1 MKKYRLGVVGQG
13 GRGRGMFRWFSEN
26 FEDIVPTAACD
37 IVPKFWYETKEND
50 MTMAERMPQV
60 AFFEDF
66 DEMMAKADL
75 DILMVET
82 PATNHAAFCEKG
94 LKAGVH
100 VYSDIPTVRSLEE
113 AQRLWKAQE
122 ASDAMF
128 MSGSTTCG
136 WGFILELQNLYKK
149 GLIGEPVAMEAEYI
163 HDCRYLWEETPWR
176 RPQVKWGSM
185 PIRYCTHSLGP
196 LLSIMKEDLR
206 TVYAVSTGS
215 KVTDNEFANDYM
227 SAFFQTES
235 GIVVR
240 MTASFINNCVG
251 GHHSYHVYGTKGY
264 FEHIPAKGEGHPART
279 VFSSTASDET
289 KKMTELPVDFSP
301 YTSEFGK
308 RFAPMAG
315 GNTGHGGADV
325 FLMQWF
331 MEALRSGAKEAPITL
346 RDGLRM
352 TIPGIYAAESVIQG
366 GKTLRI
372 RYPWDDDFEEDAKT
386 YTKTYT
392 N

>member
-26 FEDIVPTAACD
+26 FEDIVPAAACD

-50 MTMAERMPQV
+50 MTMAERMPDV
-60 AFFEDF
+60 AFYEDF

-301 YTSEFGK
+301 YTSVFGK

-325 FLMQWF
+325 FLMHWF

-372 RYPWDDDFEEDAKT
+372 RYPWDDDFEED
-386 YTKTYT
+386 
-392 N
+392 

>member
-26 FEDIVPTAACD
+26 FEDIVPAAACD

>member
-26 FEDIVPTAACD
+26 FEDIVPAAACD

-50 MTMAERMPQV
+50 MTMAERMPDV
-60 AFFEDF
+60 AFYEDF

-82 PATNHAAFCEKG
+82 PATNHADFCEKG

-113 AQRLWKAQE
+113 AQRLWKAQQ

-196 LLSIMKEDLR
+196 LLSILKEDLR
-206 TVYAVSTGS
+206 TVYCVSTGS
-215 KVTDNEFANDYM
+215 KVTDNEFANDYN
-227 SAFFQTES
+227 SAFFQTDS
-235 GIVVR
+235 GVVVR

-264 FEHIPAKGEGHPART
+264 FEHIPSKGEGHPART
-279 VFSSTASDET
+279 VFSSTVSDET

-308 RFAPMAG
+308 RFESKAA
-315 GNTGHGGADV
+315 NTGHGGADV

-366 GKTLRI
+366 GKTLKI
-372 RYPWDDDFEEDAKT
+372 RYPWDDDFEEDAKR

-392 N
+392 K

>member
-26 FEDIVPTAACD
+26 FEDIVPAAACD

-50 MTMAERMPQV
+50 MTMAERMPDV
-60 AFFEDF
+60 AFYEDF

-113 AQRLWKAQE
+113 AQRLWKAQD

-215 KVTDNEFANDYM
+215 KVTNNEFANDYM

-372 RYPWDDDFEEDAKT
+372 RYPWDDDFEEDAKR

>member
-26 FEDIVPTAACD
+26 FEDIVPAAACD

-113 AQRLWKAQE
+113 AQRLWKAQA

>member
-26 FEDIVPTAACD
+26 FEDIVPAAACD

-50 MTMAERMPQV
+50 MTMAERMPDV
-60 AFFEDF
+60 AFYEDF

-215 KVTDNEFANDYM
+215 KVTNNEFANDYM